1 MSIFFAI
8 GTVLRISSTNGYKDL
23 GYSMA
28 VISFFYGLAV
38 VKISKTGGMG

>member
-1 MSIFFAI
+1 MYFFFAI
-8 GTVLRISSTNGYKDL
+8 GTVLRIRSTNRYQDL
-23 GYSMA
+23 GLSVA